1 MYISYG
7 KLSSQYYTNSKPIS
21 KSIMGDIEY
30 YKSRL
35 EDTRGLV
42 LEAGV
47 GTGRVLIPLLENR
60 IEIEGIDSSKDMLE
74 ICEKELEIRGLNT
87 NLYNKDLLDLD
98 FIDKYETIIM
108 PTGSFMLIKDYE
120 KLLNNFYKA
129 LKENGRLIIDISPPV
144 DFTEGE
150 IYTDILQINNNE
162 GIVLETRNISIDY
175 IKQYTKSILKYEKY
189 INGNLKETELQEF
202 ILYYYGVREF
212 SLILEKIGFK
222 DIVISSDYL
231 YNSKPDKNTQ
241 IITFEARK

>member
-30 YKSRL
+30 YISRL
-35 EDTRGLV
+35 QDTRGLV

-47 GTGRVLIPLLENR
+47 GTGRVLIPLLENK

-98 FIDKYETIIM
+98 FMDKYETIIM
-108 PTGSFMLIKDYE
+108 PTGSFMLIEDYE

-129 LKENGRLIIDISPPV
+129 LKENGRLIIDISSPV
-144 DFTEGE
+144 DFIEGE

-162 GIVLETRNISIDY
+162 GIILETRNISIDY

-212 SLILEKIGFK
+212 S
-222 DIVISSDYL
+222 
-231 YNSKPDKNTQ
+231 
-241 IITFEARK
+241 